1 MNNEKI
7 NHPFEVPDHFFDD
20 FRSEMIK
27 KLENEPQ
34 HQKRKSIVLL
44 VAKYAAIIVF
54 SFVLG
59 RLSTTYFSEKKIKVS
74 DQEIYNV
81 ETVLSQVSDDEI
93 TDYLIENVSEDFL
106 Q

>member
-1 MNNEKI
+1 MNKEKI

-20 FRSEMIK
+20 FRSELINN
-27 KLENEPQ
+27 LEVEPQ
-34 HQKRKSIVLL
+34 DNKRKSIVLL
-44 VAKYAAIIVF
+44 VAKYAAIIAL

-59 RLSTTYFSEKKIKVS
+59 RISTTYFNEKKIKVN

-81 ETVLSQVSDDEI
+81 DNVLTQVSDDDI